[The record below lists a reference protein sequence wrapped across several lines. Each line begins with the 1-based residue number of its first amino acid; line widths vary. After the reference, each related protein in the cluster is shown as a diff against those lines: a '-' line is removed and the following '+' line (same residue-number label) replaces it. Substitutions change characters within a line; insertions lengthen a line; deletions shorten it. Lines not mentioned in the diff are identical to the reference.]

1 MQKNTENDASF
12 TDEEFDE
19 LVPRQRPDEGMHP
32 KNAEKLG
39 NPKLAIATI
48 NLTAQDSYNEFAWE
62 FLRRNRFYQAMLD
75 GRKRQV
81 PESKWG
87 YAWHPDVT
95 RTHGLVRLKP
105 YEEAYGD
112 GDPPAWI
119 GLDSFAEML
128 PTSVGMEF
136 KTVPIDLRPGQI
148 AVVFDVA
155 GLIHGQSPWGVQA
168 WVVRERLKELCKVH
182 FRTTEIFGKP
192 THKNVLLRRLRMFDL
207 LEKGTPL
214 NTAASELHYRVRKP
228 VAKVKGALSPFSAEN
243 MQLKKSE
250 PVTTA
255 FDDANEAY
263 KLVYRHG
270 YLGLLRGEKDYTLQG
285 LRLVPYTII
294 NKSGDE
300 VGEGAL

>member
-1 MQKNTENDASF
+1 MPQTFDNNIRF
-12 TDEEFDE
+12 TDEEFDV
-19 LVPRQRPDEGMHP
+19 LVPRQRPAEGMHP
-32 KNAEKLG
+32 QNAEKLG
-39 NPKLAIATI
+39 SPKREIATI
-48 NLTAQDSYNEFAWE
+48 ELTGQDSYNEFAWE

-81 PESKWG
+81 PDSKWG
-87 YAWHPDVT
+87 YAWHPDAI

-128 PTSVGMEF
+128 PTSVGMAF
-136 KTVPIDLRPGQI
+136 KTVPIDLRPGQV

-155 GLIHGQSPWGVQA
+155 GLIHGQSPWDVQA
-168 WVVRERLKELCKVH
+168 WAVRERLNELCKVQ
-182 FRTTEIFGKP
+182 FQTTEIFGKP
-192 THKNVLLRRLRMFDL
+192 PHKKVLLRRLRMFDL

-228 VAKVKGALSPFSAEN
+228 VAKVKGALSPFSVEN

-263 KLVYRHG
+263 KHVYRHG

-285 LRLVPYTII
+285 RRLVPNTII
-294 NKSGDE
+294 YKND
-300 VGEGAL
+300 GEAKDRSL